1 MLLFSFIFLLLFS
14 YANTFATNN
23 NFLCNK
29 LIKNNISLQRGK
41 ELYNI
46 KSNYYLDGPLNYKQ
60 IKFFFNNG
68 YLIVENLIND
78 NTLNKLH
85 KLNFD
90 KIEFNSWEKYNI
102 LLSVANKI
110 GEAVAQLTP
119 IVSHG
124 DEDLHILK
132 DALYIYDGCMNENI
146 NCYEWHIDN
155 KLFWPCDDNS
165 IGPGINAWL
174 TLDNIDINGGGL
186 CIAPSSHSK
195 IFLDCRDEIGKGS
208 GKLSLNSKKKL
219 DNICFAPILNA
230 GDVIL
235 TTRYLFHRTSEFNN
249 PEKRTEKK
257 RYIVRYMPSSS
268 IMNGMSKL
276 SINNKYPNKTI
287 KSLNEKGKY
296 KNKFPEIKLKK
307 KLIKKYN
314 YDFNDF
320 YIK

>member
-1 MLLFSFIFLLLFS
+1 MLLFSFIFLLIFT

-46 KSNYYLDGPLNYKQ
+46 KSNYYLDGPLNCKQ

-78 NTLNKLH
+78 DTLNKLH

-132 DALYIYDGCMNENI
+132 DALYIYDGCKNKNI

-155 KLFWPCDDNS
+155 KVFWPCDDNS

-174 TLDNIDINGGGL
+174 TLDNIDVNGGGL
-186 CIAPSSHSK
+186 CIAPSSHSIK
-195 IFLDCRDEIGKGS
+195 FLDCRDEISKGS
-208 GKLSLNSKKKL
+208 GKLSLNLKKKL

-249 PEKRTEKK
+249 PEKSTKKK

-296 KNKFPEIKLKK
+296 KNKFPIIKLKK